1 MVSGWEEAMKKRL
14 FRGGGRWAPLVKRQ
28 RFVLRRMEED
38 GRALRRTWRFPGKKS
53 GLVSRARENWRR

>member
-1 MVSGWEEAMKKRL
+1 MKKRL